1 MRNPRRRLAVAL
13 AATAAVIAPLAVAA
27 DAAVVTPSTPR
38 NGSLVQVGPIADNG
52 FPTWYRD
59 SNGVRLELC
68 YTLTDPNCTTL
79 PDEVPDP
86 DQPISFP
93 NNFPAES
100 FYQLA
105 SAQFTPATVGD
116 LRIDMNLEGAFGAGA
131 VKDGDQVV
139 FGRMRI
145 RARTAPN
152 GTYRI
157 THPYGVDEFTTTG
170 GTGINSTED
179 IGLAPGAFGGA
190 LNSRIGPYL
199 TWDTFT
205 PGDTTPGG
213 PGEPPAG
220 YVGQP
225 GTPHAVK
232 GSPYDTNFVKVERK
246 LADGSWQVLGQ
257 TNQFDVQGRLAV
269 NDGVD
274 VQQATYSTAPDGTKV
289 VEVFAT
295 SEAGEAIR
303 MVAPELGYRGISLEE
318 DNFEVVTTPT
328 SSHQEGRYYGRFAV
342 KDGVTVTGGADAT
355 KIVIQNAGDVP
366 VANKTVALS
375 DVVSVS
381 KATYDG
387 SKLTVNATSSD
398 PAAALTVVG
407 YGPLTNG
414 EAVVDGVDAPPHVVT
429 VKSSEGGTASVPL
442 TTSGPFNQPDA
453 PVAVATVSPTRPL
466 ANQTVTLDAS
476 GSLDAATYEWAK
488 PANVTVDGPLTG
500 PTLKFSAPPGQYE
513 FGLVAIGESGN
524 RSKVL
529 TIPVRVTQ
537 ATTVSARAGA
547 AQTVQRG
554 SQVTLNGS
562 LSIGAETYSW
572 EQVPTVEGQEI
583 TTPVTLTGAN
593 TAKPTF
599 TLPLMALPAAPGPN
613 NTYSAVTAAAL
624 RFRLTVTG
632 NGGETSTS
640 ETVVRPQVETLAVT
654 DARYR
659 TRGEWRVAGTSDL
672 KAGQQVAIVV
682 GSRLNAAGAPTL
694 ASARGQVVGFAT
706 VDPLGVWTYAGTGPD
721 PRTSGATTVTAVST
735 LGGQVV
741 GNITVTS

>member
-1 MRNPRRRLAVAL
+1 MRKQRKRLAVAL

-27 DAAVVTPSTPR
+27 NATVVTPSTPR
-38 NGSLVQVGPIADNG
+38 DGSLVQVGPIADNG

-59 SNGVRLELC
+59 SNGIRLELC
-68 YTLTDPNCTTL
+68 YTLDDPNCTTL
-79 PDEVPDP
+79 PDEVPNP

-93 NNFPAES
+93 DNFPGES

-116 LRIDMNLEGAFGAGA
+116 LRVDMNLEAAFGAGA

-145 RARTAPN
+145 RAKTAPN

-157 THPYGVDEFTTTG
+157 THPYGIDEFTTTG
-170 GTGINSTED
+170 GTGINTTED

-225 GTPHAVK
+225 GTLHAVK
-232 GSPYDTNFVKVERK
+232 GSPYGTNFVKVERK
-246 LADGSWQVLGQ
+246 AADGSWQTLGQ
-257 TNQFDVQGRLAV
+257 TNLFDVQGRLAR

-274 VQQATYSTAPDGTKV
+274 VQQATYSTASDGTKV

-303 MVAPELGYRGISLEE
+303 MVAPTLGYKGITLEE
-318 DNFEVVTTPT
+318 DNFEVVTSPT

-366 VANKTVALS
+366 VTNKTVALS
-375 DVVSVS
+375 DVVTVA
-381 KATYDG
+381 KAAYDG

-398 PAAALTVVG
+398 PAATLSVVG
-407 YGPLTNG
+407 YGDLTDG
-414 EAVVDGVDAPPHVVT
+414 TAVFDGVDAPPHVIT
-429 VKSSEGGTASVPL
+429 VRSSEGGTATVPL
-442 TTSGPFNQPDA
+442 TTSGPFNEPDA
-453 PVAVATVSPTRPL
+453 PVAVATVTPTRPL

-476 GSLDAATYEWAK
+476 GSLDATSYEWVAPAK
-488 PANVTVDGPLTG
+488 VTVDGPLNASTLRFTAPTG
-500 PTLKFSAPPGQYE
+500 LYE
-513 FGLVAIGESGN
+513 FALVAIGETGN

-547 AQTVQRG
+547 AQTVLRG
-554 SQVTLNGS
+554 SNVTLDGS
-562 LSIGAETYSW
+562 ASIGAETYQW
-572 EQVPTVEGQEI
+572 EQIPNVEGQEF
-583 TTPVTLTGAN
+583 TPVTLSGAS
-593 TAKPTF
+593 TPKPTF

-613 NTYSAVTAAAL
+613 NTYTAVAATPL

-632 NGGETSTS
+632 NGGETSTA
-640 ETVVRPQVETLAVT
+640 ETVVRPQAEALAVT
-654 DARYR
+654 EARYR
-659 TRGEWRVAGTSDL
+659 TRGEWRLSGTSDL
-672 KAGQQVAIVV
+672 KAGQRVAVV
-682 GSRLNAAGAPTL
+682 LGSRVNASGLPTL
-694 ASARGQVVGFAT
+694 ASARGQVIGFAT
-706 VDPLGVWTYAGTGPD
+706 VDTLGAWTYVGTGPD
-721 PRTSGATTVTAVST
+721 PRTTTATTVTAVST
-735 LGGQVV
+735 LGGQTI
-741 GNITVTS
+741 GNITITS

>member
-93 NNFPAES
+93 DNFPAEA
-100 FYQLA
+100 FYQLT
-105 SAQFTPATVGD
+105 SAQLTPATVGD
-116 LRIDMNLEGAFGAGA
+116 LRVDMNLEGAFSAEV

-157 THPYGVDEFTTTG
+157 THPYGMDEFTTTG
-170 GTGINSTED
+170 GTGINMTED

-220 YVGQP
+220 YVGRP
-225 GTPHAVK
+225 GTLHAVK

-257 TNQFDVQGRLAV
+257 TDQFDVQGRLAV

-303 MVAPELGYRGISLEE
+303 MVAPELGYKGITLEE

-342 KDGVTVTGGADAT
+342 KNGVNLTGGADAT

-366 VANKTVALS
+366 VASKTVALS

-387 SKLTVNATSSD
+387 TTLTVNATSSD

-407 YGPLTNG
+407 YGALTSG
-414 EAVVDGVDAPPHVVT
+414 AGVFDGVDAPPNVIT
-429 VKSSEGGTASVPL
+429 VRSSEGGTVTVPL
-442 TTSGPFNQPDA
+442 TTSGPFNQPDP
-453 PVAVATVSPTRPL
+453 PVAVATVTPTRPL
-466 ANQTVTLDAS
+466 SNQTVTIDAS
-476 GSLDAATYEWAK
+476 DSLDAASYEWVAPAK
-488 PANVTVDGPLTG
+488 VTVDGPLNG
-500 PTLKFSAPPGQYE
+500 PTLKFSAPTGQYE
-513 FGLVAIGESGN
+513 FALVAISETGE

-537 ATTVSARAGA
+537 ATTVTARAGA
-547 AQTVQRG
+547 AQTVVRG
-554 SQVTLNGS
+554 SKVTLDGS
-562 LSIGAETYSW
+562 TSIGAETYNW
-572 EQVPTVEGQEI
+572 EQIPNVEGQEF
-583 TTPVTLTGAN
+583 TPVTVTGAN
-593 TAKPTF
+593 TPKPTF

-654 DARYR
+654 DNRYR
-659 TRGEWRVAGTSDL
+659 TRGEWRVSGTSDL
-672 KAGQQVAIVV
+672 KAGQKVAIVL

-694 ASARGQVVGFAT
+694 ASARGQVIGTAT
-706 VDPLGVWTYAGTGPD
+706 VDPLGVWTYVGTGPD
-721 PRTSGATTVTAVST
+721 PRTSATTTFTVVSA
-735 LGGQVV
+735 LGGQLI
-741 GNITVTS
+741 GNISVTN